1 MKKLFLYMLVT
12 ILLVVPFGCARRQAT
27 STGPENPDFTVIA
40 EDAET
45 KEILAYFQAHTGY
58 KPSVILLDD
67 ETIAGKVSELGVA
80 ADDSAALKAVAEG
93 ATCLLLRS
101 EDLIERF
108 TEMGYRVDNE
118 ELKTLTANYR
128 IENADLL
135 NLTVVQMPEGSEI
148 NLEALKA
155 LVSWMTGAEAQ
166 HLSQNPDLLK

>member
-1 MKKLFLYMLVT
+1 MKKLFLYML
-12 ILLVVPFGCARRQAT
+12 ISLLLVMPFGCARRQAA

-67 ETIAGKVSELGVA
+67 ETLADKASELGVS
-80 ADDSAALKAVAEG
+80 ADDPAALKAAVEG

-101 EDLIERF
+101 ENLIAKF

-118 ELKTLTANYR
+118 ELRTLTANYR
-128 IENADLL
+128 IENAELL